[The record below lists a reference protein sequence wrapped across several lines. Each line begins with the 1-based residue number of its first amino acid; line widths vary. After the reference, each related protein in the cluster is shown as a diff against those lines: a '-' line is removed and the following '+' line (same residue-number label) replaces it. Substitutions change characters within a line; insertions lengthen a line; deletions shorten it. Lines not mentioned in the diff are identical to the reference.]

1 MSGNV
6 LTLTEAKCS
15 FIFL

>member
-6 LTLTEAKCS
+6 LTLHDNCES
-15 FIFL
+15 